1 MKRIKKEWRGV
12 SCATVSIQGDILM
25 NRMTEQCCCSCQNA
39 KPFSNFHTHVIIGKK
54 YLPVCKAC
62 CSKKLKEYIV
72 ATKSEA
78 AGLWCLLAELGI
90 PFLREVWEPTQKI
103 VFESTNAGRK
113 PDLFL
118 TYLRV
123 LKELGNIVEG
133 FWQSDMM
140 LDDFIES
147 KKGKKEESKELID
160 WNEQVAIWGKFVQP
174 DGTMDRDAYDYLNF
188 TFADYTKDLLEM
200 DANLIRRYR
209 DLAKAELRKR
219 KADESGDIQEI
230 AKAQDNLRKMLEMLK
245 LNEFQSNQL
254 SEEKRSYEYNVA
266 LVENYRPSECE
277 ELQEYLDKV
286 GYEKEKAILMRSI
299 RNSVAGTRDYPDIP
313 KEYQ

>member
-1 MKRIKKEWRGV
+1 
-12 SCATVSIQGDILM
+12 M
-25 NRMTEQCCCSCQNA
+25 NRMTEAYCINCQSSKA
-39 KPFSNFHTHVIIGKK
+39 FSNFHGHVVVGKK
-54 YLPVCKAC
+54 YLPICKAC
-62 CSKKLKEYIV
+62 CTKKLKDYITT
-72 ATKSEA
+72 TKSEG

-103 VFESTNAGRK
+103 VFESTSAGRK

-118 TYLRV
+118 TYLRTI
-123 LKELGNIVEG
+123 KELGIVIEG

-140 LDDFIES
+140 LNDFIDIGES
-147 KKGKKEESKELID
+147 HQEEYEEILD
-160 WNEQVAIWGKFVQP
+160 LNEQQRIWGKFEP
-174 DGTMDRDAYDYLNF
+174 EDYEFLNF
-188 TFADYTKDLLEM
+188 TFNEYTQELLEM

-209 DLAKAELRKR
+209 DLAKAELIKR
-219 KADESGDIQEI
+219 KADENGNIQEI
-230 AKAQDNLRKMLEMLK
+230 KNAQDNLKKMLEMLK

-299 RNSVAGTRDYPDIP
+299 RNSIAETRDYPNIP